1 MPSSLVEGDTL
12 LAIDVGASTTRAL
25 LFDVVEGRYRFI
37 AGGAAPTTVEAPLK
51 DISEGV
57 RQAIEHL
64 QVITGRMFLDGERR
78 LVTPVTP
85 EGHGVDG
92 LVATL
97 SAGPAV
103 RTAVIGLLAD
113 ISMDSAGRLARS
125 TYVRIG
131 ETFHMNDGR
140 RTDAQIDALIRLRPD
155 LVILSGGTD
164 GGASR
169 SVMKMAETVGLAC
182 HLMPSDRRPA
192 ILFAGNQKLAGE
204 VSGTLEPHAMAMH
217 ISPNLRPSL
226 EVEDLEPARLELA
239 RMVVQVRKRQFKGVD
254 ELEAWAGG
262 HILPSAFGH
271 GRMMRFLSQVYG
283 PAKGLLSV
291 DLGASGA
298 TLAAGFHG
306 HLTLGVYPEFGLGEG
321 LSGLLNHTS
330 LDQITRWLA
339 LNIADAD
346 VRDYLFH
353 KALYPNTIP
362 ATKEDQAIEQAL
374 ARQCLRLA
382 VEAIHRDFPASAKG
396 PGGGLLPYFEPAL
409 ASGGILTGTPTLG
422 QSLLLLLDALQPT
435 GVTTLILD
443 QNNLL
448 GVLGAA
454 AGRNNLMPVHVLES
468 GAFVN
473 LATVVSPAASLQYGT
488 PVVRARLAYD
498 NSNESKAEVKS
509 GALEILPL
517 APGQTARLSLE
528 PFHRADVGF
537 GPGRKGVVRVA
548 GSALG
553 VVIDARGRPLPLP
566 EDPVRRRDLIKKW
579 LWTVGG

>member
-1 MPSSLVEGDTL
+1 MVEGDTL
-12 LAIDVGASTTRAL
+12 LAIDVGAATTRAL

-37 AGGAAPTTVEAPLK
+37 AGGAASTSVEAPVK

-57 RQAIEHL
+57 RQSIEHL
-64 QVITGRMFLDGERR
+64 QIITGRQFLDDDRR
-78 LVTPVTP
+78 LITPLTP
-85 EGHGVDG
+85 EGNGVDG

-97 SAGPAV
+97 SAGPVV
-103 RTAVIGLLAD
+103 RAAVIGLLAD
-113 ISMDSAGRLARS
+113 ISMESAARLAHS
-125 TYVRIG
+125 TYARVG
-131 ETFHMNDGR
+131 ETIHMNDGR
-140 RTDAQIDALIRLRPD
+140 RSDEQIDALIRLRPD
-155 LVILSGGTD
+155 LVILAGGTD

-169 SVMKMAETVGLAC
+169 SVMQMAEMVGLAC
-182 HLMPSDRRPA
+182 HLMPAERRPT

-204 VSGTLEPHAMAMH
+204 VSGALEPHALSMH

-226 EVEDLEPARLELA
+226 EVEDLEPARLEMA
-239 RMVVQVRKRQFKGVD
+239 RMLIEVRKRQFKGVD

-262 HILPSAFGH
+262 HLLPAAFGQ

-298 TLAAGFHG
+298 TLAAGFNG
-306 HLTLGVYPEFGLGEG
+306 QLTLGVYPQFGLGEG
-321 LSGLLNHTS
+321 LSGLLNHTT

-339 LNIADAD
+339 LNIADND
-346 VRDYLFH
+346 VRDYLYH

-362 ATKEDQAIEQAL
+362 ATKEDQAIEQSL
-374 ARQCLRLA
+374 ARQLLRLA
-382 VEAIHRDFPASAKG
+382 VQTVSREFPASAKG
-396 PGGGLLPYFEPAL
+396 PGNGLLPYFEPAL

-448 GVLGAA
+448 AALGAA
-454 AGRNNLMPVHVLES
+454 ATRNNLMPVHVLES

-473 LATVVSPAASLQYGT
+473 LATVISPAASLQYGT

-498 NSNESKAEVKS
+498 NSNESKAEVKF
-509 GALEILPL
+509 GAMEILPL
-517 APGQTARLSLE
+517 APGQTARLMLE

-537 GPGRKGVVRVA
+537 GPGRKGTVRVA

-553 VVIDARGRPLPLP
+553 VVIDARGRPLALP

-579 LWTVGG
+579 LWMVGG